1 MRGADE
7 KTPMKVGIAVVGGG
21 PAGLAAAEMLTTE
34 GHDVHVFDAMPSFGR
49 KMLLA
54 GKTGLNLTHGE
65 AYETFVSRY
74 GAAAPR
80 LRATLDAFSPQDVI
94 GWADGLGADC
104 FTGSSGR
111 VFPRAMKAS
120 PLMRA
125 WLGRLSELGVQF
137 HARHRWTGFSNGALC
152 FESSSGDKIVSF
164 DACLLALGGAS
175 WPRMG
180 SDGAWAGIL
189 EAEGVEISPLKP
201 ANCGF
206 DVDWSESFR
215 GRFAGA
221 PLKSVT
227 GTSPAGTVQGE
238 FVISRHGIE
247 GSLVYAHSAAL
258 RDALEHDGRTEF
270 LLDLAPGRSLT
281 RIAGDLSRLPAKVS
295 FSNRLRKAA
304 GIEGV
309 KAALLRE
316 LVPDISAG
324 SPEKIAG
331 FIKALPIL
339 LVRSRP
345 IAEAISSAGG
355 IRWDAIDEAYMLKA
369 LPGVFVAGEMIDWEA
384 PTGGYLLTACLAI
397 GRAAGRAISDRIRA
411 ARA

>member
-1 MRGADE
+1 MMDTVQTAPA
-7 KTPMKVGIAVVGGG
+7 THKVGVAIIGGG
-21 PAGLAAAEMLTTE
+21 PAGLAAAEVLAVA

-49 KMLLA
+49 KVLLA
-54 GKTGLNLTHGE
+54 GKTGLNLTHSE
-65 AYETFVSRY
+65 PYETFVSRY
-74 GAAAPR
+74 GAAAGP
-80 LRATLDAFSPQDVI
+80 LRKALDAFTPEDVI
-94 GWADGLGADC
+94 AWADGLGGEC

-111 VFPRAMKAS
+111 VFPKVMKAS

-125 WLGRLSELGVQF
+125 WLGRLSDRGVQF
-137 HARHRWTGFSNGALC
+137 HTRHRWTGFSEGKLRFAT
-152 FESSSGDKIVSF
+152 SSGETFVGF

-180 SDGAWAGIL
+180 SDGAWTTIL
-189 EAEGVEISPLKP
+189 GSVGVDIAPLKP

-206 DVDWSESFR
+206 DVCWSESFR
-215 GRFAGA
+215 DRFAGA

-227 GTSPAGTVQGE
+227 ATSAAGSIPGE

-258 RDALEHDGRTEF
+258 RDALEREGQAA
-270 LLDLAPGRSLT
+270 LVLDLAPGRSET

-309 KAALLRE
+309 KGALLRE
-316 LVPDISAG
+316 LVPDISAQT
-324 SPEKIAG
+324 PQKIAG
-331 FIKALPIL
+331 YIKALPL
-339 LVRSRP
+339 AVARPRP

-355 IRWDAIDEAYMLKA
+355 VRWAGIDPHFMLKA

-384 PTGGYLLTACLAI
+384 PTGGYLLTACLAT
-397 GRAAGRAISDRIRA
+397 GRAAGQGMTRYLRT
-411 ARA
+411 